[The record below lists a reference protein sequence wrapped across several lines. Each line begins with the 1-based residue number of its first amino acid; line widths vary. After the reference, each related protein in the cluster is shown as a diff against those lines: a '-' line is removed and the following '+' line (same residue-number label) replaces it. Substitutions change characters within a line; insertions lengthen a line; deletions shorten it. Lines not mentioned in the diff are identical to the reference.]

1 MFTFEKISERDV
13 DFIIMREFA
22 NSPEFADI
30 FLNKV
35 GRNGSKVTHIEHS
48 MFDVELG
55 ESDITV
61 IINQNES
68 LYGLLIE
75 NKIDAQA
82 MPEQYARYCK
92 RGENGIKNQTYS
104 DFAVFITAPQAYLDT
119 NPEAQKYPHQI
130 PYETLLD
137 YFTSKNSTFEQE
149 ILRCAIHKQKS
160 KYVVQEVPSITL
172 FWNELYSYA
181 QSSSFDVE
189 MYPPKGAKG
198 IRSTWPQF
206 RVPLKGTVL
215 FFKSEKGYVD
225 LEFSG
230 KLNEASRLQTE
241 LSIYRKHNMHW
252 RSTGKSLSLRIKV
265 EPIDFTAPFNECIDD
280 IDIMLHA
287 VEELTAV
294 ATKLN
299 DINYVV

>member
-22 NSPEFADI
+22 KSPEFADI

-48 MFDVELG
+48 MFDTELG

-61 IINQNES
+61 IVKQNDS
-68 LYGLLIE
+68 LCGLLIE

-82 MPEQYARYCK
+82 MPEQYARYCQ

-104 DFAVFITAPQAYLDT
+104 DYAVFITAPQSYLDT
-119 NPEAQKYPHQI
+119 NPEAQKYPYQI
-130 PYETLLD
+130 SYETILD
-137 YFTSKNSTFEQE
+137 YFKSTNSPFECE
-149 ILRCAIHKQKS
+149 IIRCAIDKQKS

-172 FWNELYSYA
+172 FWNELYSYT

-206 RVPLKGTVL
+206 RVPLKGSAL

-230 KLNEASRLQTE
+230 KSYKASLLQTE
-241 LSIYRKHNMHW
+241 LSNYRKHNMHW
-252 RSTGKSLSLRIKV
+252 WSTGKSLSLRIKV
-265 EPIDFTAPFNECIDD
+265 KPIDFTSPFNECIDE
-280 IDIMLHA
+280 INIMLHA

-299 DINYVV
+299 DISYVV